1 MSKDPEDTGA
11 ATTDGAA
18 AGGAAA
24 GGAAAGAVLETAEMG
39 THPLDAVK
47 ARRPA
52 RTTATRQKLFD
63 ASMALIGERGAAN
76 VTVDEIA
83 AAAGVSKGTVYYNFG
98 SKSEL
103 IAQLLRHG
111 VDILKARLLGA
122 ADAGKH
128 RSGRP
133 RKANKT
139 GGAEAGRSVSPVG
152 DPSVSAGDP
161 LVAME
166 AMIGQ
171 AMDFMAEYPSF
182 ARLWVS
188 ENWRIPSEWQGTF
201 AVLRGELLEVVG
213 QAVDNVAKT
222 YPVDESVPRGSLET
236 AIFGACFVVGLDRQ
250 TYNPERTRDQSVAAI
265 MAIMRG
271 YVLKDAPPRG

>member
-1 MSKDPEDTGA
+1 MSPSEAGQ
-11 ATTDGAA
+11 A
-18 AGGAAA
+18 AGQPKK
-24 GGAAAGAVLETAEMG
+24 L
-39 THPLDAVK
+39 
-47 ARRPA
+47 RPA
-52 RTTATRQKLFD
+52 RTNATKQKLFE
-63 ASMALIGERGAAN
+63 ASMELIGERGAAG

-98 SKSEL
+98 SKSDL

-111 VDILKARLLGA
+111 VDILEARLLSVQGET
-122 ADAGKH
+122 ADSLAGM
-128 RSGRP
+128 
-133 RKANKT
+133 
-139 GGAEAGRSVSPVG
+139 
-152 DPSVSAGDP
+152 D
-161 LVAME
+161 

-188 ENWRIPSEWQGTF
+188 ENWRTPSEWQDTF
-201 AVLRGELLEVVG
+201 AELRARLLGVIGSAIER
-213 QAVDNVAKT
+213 VAAE
-222 YPVDESVPRGSLET
+222 YPVDASISRGSLET

-271 YVLKDAPPRG
+271 YVQKRPDPQG

>member
-1 MSKDPEDTGA
+1 MNAHALPE
-11 ATTDGAA
+11 
-18 AGGAAA
+18 
-24 GGAAAGAVLETAEMG
+24 
-39 THPLDAVK
+39 
-47 ARRPA
+47 ARKLRPG
-52 RTTATRQKLFD
+52 RTTVTRQKLFD
-63 ASMALIGERGAAN
+63 ASMELIGERGAAV

-98 SKSEL
+98 SKSDL

-111 VDILKARLLGA
+111 VEILKARLLGA
-122 ADAGKH
+122 AGTDA
-128 RSGRP
+128 
-133 RKANKT
+133 
-139 GGAEAGRSVSPVG
+139 V
-152 DPSVSAGDP
+152 DPMLAI
-161 LVAME
+161 E

-188 ENWRIPSEWQGTF
+188 ENWRTPSEWQGTF
-201 AVLRGELLEVVG
+201 AVLRGELLAVIGDAVG
-213 QAVDNVAKT
+213 NVAKA
-222 YPVDESVPRGSLET
+222 YPVDASVPRGSLET

-271 YVLKDAPPRG
+271 YVLQTPPARE

>member
-1 MSKDPEDTGA
+1 MNAHALP
-11 ATTDGAA
+11 
-18 AGGAAA
+18 
-24 GGAAAGAVLETAEMG
+24 
-39 THPLDAVK
+39 DARK
-47 ARRPA
+47 LRPG
-52 RTTATRQKLFD
+52 RTTVTRQKLFD
-63 ASMALIGERGAAN
+63 ASMELIGERGAAV

-98 SKSEL
+98 SKSDL

-111 VDILKARLLGA
+111 VEILKARLLGA
-122 ADAGKH
+122 AG
-128 RSGRP
+128 
-133 RKANKT
+133 T
-139 GGAEAGRSVSPVG
+139 ETV
-152 DPSVSAGDP
+152 DPM
-161 LVAME
+161 LAME

-188 ENWRIPSEWQGTF
+188 ENWRTPSEWQGTF
-201 AVLRGELLEVVG
+201 AVLRGELLAVIGDAVG
-213 QAVDNVAKT
+213 NVAKA
-222 YPVDESVPRGSLET
+222 YPVDASVPRGSLET

-271 YVLKDAPPRG
+271 YVLQTPPARE

>member
-1 MSKDPEDTGA
+1 M
-11 ATTDGAA
+11 TTEPT
-18 AGGAAA
+18 
-24 GGAAAGAVLETAEMG
+24 AGAKGL
-39 THPLDAVK
+39 
-47 ARRPA
+47 RPA
-52 RTTATRQKLFD
+52 RTNATRQKLFD
-63 ASMALIGERGAAN
+63 ASMELIGERGAAG

-111 VDILKARLLGA
+111 VDILKARLLQA
-122 ADAGKH
+122 ADVAGT
-128 RSGRP
+128 GR
-133 RKANKT
+133 
-139 GGAEAGRSVSPVG
+139 
-152 DPSVSAGDP
+152 DP
-161 LVAME
+161 LEAME

-201 AVLRGELLEVVG
+201 SVLRAELLEVVG
-213 QAVDNVAKT
+213 QAVQNVANT
-222 YPVDESVPRGSLET
+222 YPVDDSVSRGSLET

-271 YVLKDAPPRG
+271 YVLREPAPRG

>member
-1 MSKDPEDTGA
+1 MTSGPPSAEGPDTTGVP
-11 ATTDGAA
+11 
-18 AGGAAA
+18 
-24 GGAAAGAVLETAEMG
+24 AGARAT
-39 THPLDAVK
+39 
-47 ARRPA
+47 RPA
-52 RTTATRQKLFD
+52 RTSATRQKLFD
-63 ASMALIGERGAAN
+63 ASMELIGERGAAS

-111 VDILKARLLGA
+111 VDILKARLLSTSGGNAGDETGA
-122 ADAGKH
+122 A
-128 RSGRP
+128 
-133 RKANKT
+133 T
-139 GGAEAGRSVSPVG
+139 GAAT
-152 DPSVSAGDP
+152 DP
-161 LVAME
+161 LLAME

-171 AMDFMAEYPSF
+171 AMDFMEEYPSF

-201 AVLRGELLEVVG
+201 AVLRGELLAVIA
-213 QAVDNVAKT
+213 QAVENVART
-222 YPVDESVPRGSLET
+222 YPVDELVSRGSLET

-250 TYNPERTRDQSVAAI
+250 TYNPERSRDQSVAAI

-271 YVLKDAPPRG
+271 YVLKPAPPQG

>member
-1 MSKDPEDTGA
+1 MNTGSP
-11 ATTDGAA
+11 G
-18 AGGAAA
+18 
-24 GGAAAGAVLETAEMG
+24 
-39 THPLDAVK
+39 PVK
-47 ARRPA
+47 TLRPA

-63 ASMALIGERGAAN
+63 ASMELIGERGAAG

-111 VDILKARLLGA
+111 VDILKARLQEAPGQEAAAQGA
-122 ADAGKH
+122 ATA
-128 RSGRP
+128 
-133 RKANKT
+133 
-139 GGAEAGRSVSPVG
+139 VS
-152 DPSVSAGDP
+152 GDP
-161 LVAME
+161 LLAME

-171 AMDFMAEYPSF
+171 ALDFMSEYPSF

-188 ENWRIPSEWQGTF
+188 ENWRTPSEWQGTF
-201 AVLRGELLEVVG
+201 AVLRGELLAVIGEAVERVA
-213 QAVDNVAKT
+213 QA
-222 YPVDESVPRGSLET
+222 YPVDSTVPRGSLET

-250 TYNPERTRDQSVAAI
+250 TYHPERTRDQSVAAI

-271 YVLKDAPPRG
+271 YVLQQPGPRG

>member
-1 MSKDPEDTGA
+1 MSRGTAPGSPVPGPAEKKLRPE
-11 ATTDGAA
+11 
-18 AGGAAA
+18 
-24 GGAAAGAVLETAEMG
+24 
-39 THPLDAVK
+39 
-47 ARRPA
+47 
-52 RTTATRQKLFD
+52 RTNATRLKLFE
-63 ASMALIGERGAAN
+63 ASMELIGERGAAG
-76 VTVDEIA
+76 VTMDEIA

-98 SKSEL
+98 SKSDL

-111 VDILKARLLGA
+111 VDILKERLLTEQGDA
-122 ADAGKH
+122 AA
-128 RSGRP
+128 
-133 RKANKT
+133 
-139 GGAEAGRSVSPVG
+139 
-152 DPSVSAGDP
+152 DP
-161 LVAME
+161 LVSME

-201 AVLRGELLEVVG
+201 AVLRAELLGVIGAAIDKVA
-213 QAVDNVAKT
+213 AV
-222 YPVDESVPRGSLET
+222 YPVDAGISRGSLET

-271 YVLKDAPPRG
+271 YVVK

>member
-1 MSKDPEDTGA
+1 MNIRPSGP
-11 ATTDGAA
+11 
-18 AGGAAA
+18 AGKE
-24 GGAAAGAVLETAEMG
+24 L
-39 THPLDAVK
+39 
-47 ARRPA
+47 RPA
-52 RTTATRQKLFD
+52 RTNATRQKLFE
-63 ASMALIGERGAAN
+63 ASMELIGERGAAG

-98 SKSEL
+98 SKADL

-111 VDILKARLLGA
+111 VDILKARLV
-122 ADAGKH
+122 
-128 RSGRP
+128 
-133 RKANKT
+133 N
-139 GGAEAGRSVSPVG
+139 VG
-152 DPSVSAGDP
+152 TSAGEAASGSGPGPDP
-161 LVAME
+161 LLAME

-188 ENWRIPSEWQGTF
+188 ENWRTPSEWQDTF
-201 AVLRGELLEVVG
+201 AVLRAELLEIIG
-213 QAVDNVAKT
+213 AAIESVAAA
-222 YPVDESVPRGSLET
+222 YPVDESISRGSLET

-271 YVLKDAPPRG
+271 YVVK

>member
-1 MSKDPEDTGA
+1 MSVAD
-11 ATTDGAA
+11 
-18 AGGAAA
+18 
-24 GGAAAGAVLETAEMG
+24 LEPAKK
-39 THPLDAVK
+39 L
-47 ARRPA
+47 RPA
-52 RTTATRQKLFD
+52 RTTATRQRLFD
-63 ASMALIGERGAAN
+63 ASMELIGERGAAG

-98 SKSEL
+98 SKSDL

-122 ADAGKH
+122 PDG
-128 RSGRP
+128 G
-133 RKANKT
+133 T
-139 GGAEAGRSVSPVG
+139 GQ
-152 DPSVSAGDP
+152 DP
-161 LVAME
+161 LLAME

-182 ARLWVS
+182 ARLWMS
-188 ENWRIPSEWQGTF
+188 ENWRTPSEWQGTF
-201 AVLRGELLEVVG
+201 TLLRAELL
-213 QAVDNVAKT
+213 AVIGEAVENVTKA
-222 YPVDESVPRGSLET
+222 YRVDPSVARGSLET

-271 YVLKDAPPRG
+271 YVIQQPAPQG